1 MRTHLCDIFESYLE
15 ACLVSGKVL
24 YLEICLC
31 DEFGCEL
38 LFSLVYLLIE
48 RGEVERL

>member
-1 MRTHLCDIFESYLE
+1 MSIHLCDIFKSYLE
-15 ACLVSGKVL
+15 SCSISSKVL
-24 YLEICLC
+24 YLEICLY